1 MEEVIFKDIP
11 EEVIEEAKV
20 KYEDYLTKPS
30 DKPKLTFE
38 EFSSK
43 IYELGLLTKELE
55 KLEKELKEIENRKIE
70 KEQKL
75 EEIETKLLEVESEE
89 LLNDFKNVY
98 ELIVNDNDLTQK
110 EKLDKLKAY
119 YFNVVR
125 NVAKEIKFLNNLNG
139 LIKEQDSEG
148 FNDVLLIEFNEYIK
162 RFYG

>member
-1 MEEVIFKDIP
+1 MEGDIFKDIP

-55 KLEKELKEIENRKIE
+55 ELGKELKEIENRKIE

-75 EEIETKLLEVESEE
+75 EEINSKLNEAESEE
-89 LLNDFKNVY
+89 LLSDFKNVY
-98 ELIVNDNDLTQK
+98 DIIINDSSLTHE

-119 YFNVVR
+119 YYTVVR
-125 NVAKEIKFLNNLNG
+125 NIAKEVTFLNNLNE

-148 FNDVLLIEFNEYIK
+148 FNDVLLIDFNEYIK
-162 RFYG
+162 RFYD